1 MSEDDST
8 LDGNC
13 DARRKSLSDSVAGKD
28 EVAVL
33 MRYEGRQ
40 TVDNLNS
47 GLTDIDAKASKL
59 MRMNIIVAGLLLS
72 ALSFAAK
79 SANVGVEP
87 FINSFSI
94 SGLVVLVTS
103 IVAAGSTYSAAG
115 SRVGISAETIQ
126 KFVTSDLEQTEV
138 DRGLAKAYARWIDTN
153 RRANVKNAFY
163 LSVTILF
170 VLASVVLFS
179 VGASVGIAGGS
190 LPTHLRFSI
199 WILTIVTIAC
209 IGWITDVRRDT
220 KLGRNTV
227 ERIGNGSKRE

>member
-1 MSEDDST
+1 MTDSLIIYEGLFRGTKQSVPMSEDDST

-33 MRYEGRQ
+33 MRYEARQ

-87 FINSFSI
+87 FINPFSI

-103 IVAAGSTYSAAG
+103 IVAAGSTYSAAE
-115 SRVGISAETIQ
+115 SRVGISAET
-126 KFVTSDLEQTEV
+126 KECV
-138 DRGLAKAYARWIDTN
+138 
-153 RRANVKNAFY
+153 
-163 LSVTILF
+163 LSQRDDPVRSCF
-170 VLASVVLFS
+170 
-179 VGASVGIAGGS
+179 GGS
-190 LPTHLRFSI
+190 LFRRRIRGDRWRFTAYPPSF
-199 WILTIVTIAC
+199 
-209 IGWITDVRRDT
+209 
-220 KLGRNTV
+220 
-227 ERIGNGSKRE
+227 